1 MNFNAKRNITFL
13 TLILASMTIPSFGNE
28 GFDEASGSGD
38 MNQGDTIT
46 KSDNIQPA
54 TQSTK
59 SYEKLSHSETAT
71 TKLLSQI
78 LTSTPPITGNVSPS
92 KLTITV
98 DKTQSRQGSTVSF
111 GIPSTTIIPKPS
123 KAIVNSQTEVS
134 AKTLDSTHVP
144 EATKSKER
152 LSSTSITRPIHVAA
166 TKEKTI
172 ATPEDYSKI
181 YPKPTE
187 VAKHL
192 SKIPLQS
199 TNKAHKG
206 KGASKKIKEQEK
218 LPKQTNVDTKSHKQ
232 TKKSKSHK
240 ETDVKKESFE
250 NGNQGEWIRRNTF
263 KENNK
268 ESGNFAVLFMVAIVM
283 IVALYANM
291 LHTIL
296 DKG

>member
-1 MNFNAKRNITFL
+1 
-13 TLILASMTIPSFGNE
+13 MTILSFGNE
-28 GFDEASGSGD
+28 VVDEASGSGD

-46 KSDNIQPA
+46 KSDSILPA

-78 LTSTPPITGNVSPS
+78 LISTPPITGNESPS

-123 KAIVNSQTEVS
+123 KVIVNSHTEVS
-134 AKTLDSTHVP
+134 TKTLDSTHVP
-144 EATKSKER
+144 EATKSNER
-152 LSSTSITRPIHVAA
+152 LSSASVTRPIHVAA

-172 ATPEDYSKI
+172 ATPKDYSKI
-181 YPKPTE
+181 
-187 VAKHL
+187 
-192 SKIPLQS
+192 SKS
-199 TNKAHKG
+199 HEE
-206 KGASKKIKEQEK
+206 KESESQKETK
-218 LPKQTNVDTKSHKQ
+218 SKSHKDKDSKSDKQ
-232 TKKSKSHK
+232 TKSKSHK
-240 ETDVKKESFE
+240 ETDVKKERFE

-283 IVALYANM
+283 IVALYALYHNRQRIVAIVIEGRSADHRRPNTNKYTKLEDAM
-291 LHTIL
+291 PSVRKIMT
-296 DKG
+296 